1 MIQSISSIELNRFSD
16 LLTDHLNEL
25 TAELKVC
32 ADTKVNKLL
41 RGEVSNITS
50 MINGLSKH
58 KLFTSSYQE
67 LMDSSDDEPL
77 PPPKQERIK
86 LAKVVVEKEPV
97 IVAKYPAKKPRAP
110 KCIRDALLN
119 VK

>member
-41 RGEVSNITS
+41 RGEVSNAS

-58 KLFTSSYQE
+58 KLFASSYEE
-67 LMDSSDDEPL
+67 LTESSDDEPIS
-77 PPPKQERIK
+77 PPPRKIPQERIK
-86 LAKVVVEKEPV
+86 LMEREKV
-97 IVAKYPAKKPRAP
+97 IVAKHATKKRSP
-110 KCIRDALLN
+110 KSIRDALLS

>member
-1 MIQSISSIELNRFSD
+1 MIQSIFAIELNKFSD

-32 ADTKVNKLL
+32 TDTKVNKLL

-77 PPPKQERIK
+77 PPPVRKERIK
-86 LAKVVVEKEPV
+86 LAKVEKEPV
-97 IVAKYPAKKPRAP
+97 IVAKYATKKPRSQ
-110 KCIRDALLN
+110 KSIRDALLS